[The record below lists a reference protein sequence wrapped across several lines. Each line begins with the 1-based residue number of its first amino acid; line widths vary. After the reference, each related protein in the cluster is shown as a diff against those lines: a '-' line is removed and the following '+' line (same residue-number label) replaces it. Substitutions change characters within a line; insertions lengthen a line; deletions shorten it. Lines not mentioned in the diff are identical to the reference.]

1 MVRQAPAR
9 PGKQRWSPC
18 GGDAAHDNPGS
29 GNPAIQDRC
38 PRTGGFAS
46 PPCDG
51 FAKNAEIRGSD
62 YGPDVCQ
69 RNVRSRAIAGN
80 VRQSA
85 GCGAVAQATAPSRLR
100 LDSRTIAG
108 MAHPDAKRFWKE
120 LLRRRVVRV
129 AVFYIAGAWILAQA
143 IDLLLDAFDASH
155 YMRFVVA
162 GLGVGLPV
170 ALVLAWVFD
179 ITPSGI
185 ERT

>member
-1 MVRQAPAR
+1 
-9 PGKQRWSPC
+9 
-18 GGDAAHDNPGS
+18 
-29 GNPAIQDRC
+29 
-38 PRTGGFAS
+38 
-46 PPCDG
+46 
-51 FAKNAEIRGSD
+51 
-62 YGPDVCQ
+62 
-69 RNVRSRAIAGN
+69 
-80 VRQSA
+80 
-85 GCGAVAQATAPSRLR
+85 
-100 LDSRTIAG
+100 

-185 ERT
+185 ERTPDRKSVV